1 LKGSSKDDVKPKQ
14 EALQGLKGLAKNQL
28 FHIAPDQ
35 LYQHLLKVLE
45 EFNIEISI
53 RNSYEVPCQWRSW
66 KQYLQE
72 SSVSVGVANNSS
84 RSSNTLDSLL
94 QRRSSVHNTVAKEA
108 DATLL
113 PPSKNVNRKS
123 SNRRLSHTLSDSES
137 HPPSNLVFDV
147 IIFSVSWAKRYGI
160 RVQAILI
167 QDEEKYSH
175 LFKKVEQ
182 LILNAVE
189 ERCRKHQMITI

>member
-1 LKGSSKDDVKPKQ
+1 
-14 EALQGLKGLAKNQL
+14 
-28 FHIAPDQ
+28 
-35 LYQHLLKVLE
+35 
-45 EFNIEISI
+45 
-53 RNSYEVPCQWRSW
+53 
-66 KQYLQE
+66 
-72 SSVSVGVANNSS
+72 
-84 RSSNTLDSLL
+84 
-94 QRRSSVHNTVAKEA
+94 VAKEA
-108 DATLL
+108 DATLS

-123 SNRRLSHTLSDSES
+123 SSRRLSHTPSDSDS

-167 QDEEKYSH
+167 QDEEKHSH
-175 LFKKVEQ
+175 LFKKAEQ